1 MTCGHDFTCSFR
13 QSSKMHLHVYA
24 FYRFCCGFAS
34 SCESVFWLHH
44 QVCNFS
50 FLFLK
55 NPPSSASF
63 SLIFCLFKQTIQI
76 LQKNVKNFRPVSRAR
91 DSNSW
96 PSDFKSPPLFTI
108 PGHQSYFTF
117 RYCIIYFG
125 DECYYLLEQM
135 LLPATYTTFYLLPS
149 TLEQWL
155 TE

>member
-1 MTCGHDFTCSFR
+1 MRFTGFVAV
-13 QSSKMHLHVYA
+13 LHRHAKA
-24 FYRFCCGFAS
+24 FSDCIIKFVIL
-34 SCESVFWLHH
+34 VF
-44 QVCNFS
+44 F
-50 FLFLK
+50 FLK